1 MIRIIRQIER
11 IIRIE
16 RIIHRIEGASVAFG
30 QPLLFYVLWPS
41 FELTFSYTHRLIA
54 SFYIQCLSIN
64 LFYKFILLTAS
75 FLYLE
80 SFSESISTIYGTNNN
95 ELQ

>member
-11 IIRIE
+11 IIRIGRIIRRIERIE

-41 FELTFSYTHRLIA
+41 FELTFSYTR
-54 SFYIQCLSIN
+54 
-64 LFYKFILLTAS
+64 KLLYTM
-75 FLYLE
+75 LV
-80 SFSESISTIYGTNNN
+80 N
-95 ELQ
+95 